1 MGKFPSSELNSMITC
16 RPLDDSDSYFRKHLC
31 AEDYLAEDAAEED
44 VDDSVQLDW
53 PVEVQPWP

>member
-1 MGKFPSSELNSMITC
+1 MITC